1 MCKNSLY
8 KEKILNPSNIE
19 ADEYICIPSYI
30 HIHIN
35 RLIQLLK

>member
-8 KEKILNPSNIE
+8 KEKIRNPSNIE
-19 ADEYICIPSYI
+19 ADECIPSYI